1 MASGSLRRDG
11 GPIGLLYASL
21 GAVIGSGWLFGPL
34 NAAREAGPLSLGSW
48 VIGAFSILLLGLV
61 YAELGPL
68 VPRSGAIIHMSHIG
82 SGPLLGK
89 LWSWILF
96 FSYVSVPP
104 VEVMAILAYANNY
117 LPGYVDPRSGLLTVR
132 GTVTAVL
139 LLGSVTAFNFLVI
152 RLVLLINSAATWWKL
167 IIPFA
172 TIALLLFLSYH
183 PGNLSVLIPHSGI
196 EGMFVAVGNA
206 GVIFSF
212 FGFRQAVDL
221 AGETRD
227 PGRNIPFAVVG
238 SVLVGSLVYLGLEA
252 AFLLAVDPKD
262 LARAGWK
269 GLNFSGVTGPF
280 AALCVSLGALWWG
293 AVLYA
298 DALVSPAGTAFIY
311 LTSAARIAMAQGE
324 TGSAPRLLS
333 QINGRGVPWVGL
345 LLAWALGSLFFFPFP
360 SWHRLV
366 AYISS
371 VTVLSYCL
379 GPIILLQ
386 LRQALPKLERPFRLW
401 KAGLIAPM
409 AFVVSNWIVFWSGFA
424 TLSFTMLALITLFAA
439 ALLGRLLFGSMNG
452 SGRKNPS
459 LWEEW
464 GLSHS
469 WWVAPYFGGMW
480 VLSALGPKSLGGRGV
495 LPFFVDM
502 ALVAGVSLLIL
513 RVALKATVPDDE
525 IARYMKELSE
535 GPPSGP

>member
-1 MASGSLRRDG
+1 MASGTLRREG
-11 GPIGLLYASL
+11 GPLGLLYASL

-48 VIGAFSILLLGLV
+48 TIGALSILLLGLV

-82 SGPLLGK
+82 NGPLLGK

-117 LPGYVDPRSGLLTVR
+117 LPGFVDPVSGLLTLR
-132 GTVTAVL
+132 GTGIAIL
-139 LLGSVTAFNFLVI
+139 LLGAITALNFLVI
-152 RLVLLINSAATWWKL
+152 RLVLMINSAATLWKL
-167 IIPFA
+167 VIPFA
-172 TIALLLFLSYH
+172 TIALLLLLSFH
-183 PGNLSVLIPHSGI
+183 PENLSVGIPREGL

-221 AGETRD
+221 AGETKD
-227 PGRNIPFAVVG
+227 PGRNIPFAVIG
-238 SVLVGSLVYLGLEA
+238 SVLVGSLLYMGLEA
-252 AFLLAVDPKD
+252 AFLLSVDPGA
-262 LARAGWK
+262 LAKKGWR
-269 GLNFSGVTGPF
+269 GLSFPGVTGPF
-280 AALCVSLGALWWG
+280 AALAVSLGALWWG
-293 AVLYA
+293 MVLYA

-324 TGSAPRLLS
+324 TGSEPRLLS
-333 QINGRGVPWVGL
+333 RINRQGVPWAGL
-345 LLAWALGSLFFFPFP
+345 LLAWILGSLFFFPFP

-379 GPIILLQ
+379 GPVILLQ
-386 LRQALPKLERPFRLW
+386 LRQAMPDLPRPFRLW
-401 KAGLIAPM
+401 KADILAPLS
-409 AFVVSNWIVFWSGFA
+409 FVVSNWIVFWSGLA
-424 TLSFTMLALITLFAA
+424 TLRFTLLALLLVLLGTLF
-439 ALLGRLLFGSMNG
+439 GRLL
-452 SGRKNPS
+452 SGRKKGAS
-459 LWEEW
+459 LREEW

-469 WWVAPYFGGMW
+469 WWVLPYFGGMW
-480 VLSALGPKSLGGRGV
+480 ILSELGPRSLGGRGV
-495 LPFFVDM
+495 LSFFADM
-502 ALVAGVSLLIL
+502 GLVALLSLLVL
-513 RVALKATVPDDE
+513 RLALRATVPDSE
-525 IARYMKELSE
+525 IVRYMRELSE

>member
-1 MASGSLRRDG
+1 MVSGSLRREG
-11 GPIGLLYASL
+11 GPVGLLYASL

-48 VIGAFSILLLGLV
+48 GIGALSILLLGLV

-68 VPRSGAIIHMSHIG
+68 VPRSGAIVHMSHIG
-82 SGPLLGK
+82 NGPLLGK

-117 LPGYVDPRSGLLTVR
+117 LPGFVDPVSGLLTLR
-132 GTVTAVL
+132 GTATAVA
-139 LLGSVTAFNFLVI
+139 LLGAVTGLNFLMI
-152 RLVLLINSAATWWKL
+152 RFVLMINSAATWWKL
-167 IIPFA
+167 VIPFA
-172 TIALLLFLSYH
+172 TIVLLIVLSHH
-183 PGNLSVLIPHSGI
+183 PENLGVSAPHAGL
-196 EGMFVAVGNA
+196 EGMFAAVGNA

-227 PGRNIPFAVVG
+227 PGRNIPFAVIG
-238 SVLVGSLVYLGLEA
+238 SVLLGTLLYLGLEA
-252 AFLLAVDPKD
+252 AFLLSVDPKD
-262 LARAGWK
+262 LAGGGWT
-269 GLNFSGVTGPF
+269 GLRFSGVTGPF
-280 AALCVSLGALWWG
+280 AALAVSLGALWWG
-293 AVLYA
+293 MVLYA
-298 DALVSPAGTAFIY
+298 DALVSPAGTALIY

-333 QINGRGVPWVGL
+333 RVNRQGVPWAGL

-379 GPIILLQ
+379 GPVILLQ
-386 LRQALPKLERPFRLW
+386 LRQAMPGLVRPFRLW
-401 KAGLIAPM
+401 KAGILAPL
-409 AFVVSNWIVFWSGFA
+409 AFVVSNWIVFWSGLA
-424 TLSFTMLALITLFAA
+424 TLRFTLLAL
-439 ALLGRLLFGSMNG
+439 LLVLLATASGRLL
-452 SGRKNPS
+452 SGRARGGG
-459 LWEEW
+459 LREEW

-469 WWVAPYFGGMW
+469 WWVVPYFGGMW
-480 VLSALGPKSLGGRGV
+480 ILSELGPKDLGGRG
-495 LPFFVDM
+495 LIPFFADM
-502 ALVAGVSLLIL
+502 GFVALFSLWIL
-513 RVALKATVPDDE
+513 RLALRATVPDEE
-525 IARYMKELSE
+525 IVRYMTELSE